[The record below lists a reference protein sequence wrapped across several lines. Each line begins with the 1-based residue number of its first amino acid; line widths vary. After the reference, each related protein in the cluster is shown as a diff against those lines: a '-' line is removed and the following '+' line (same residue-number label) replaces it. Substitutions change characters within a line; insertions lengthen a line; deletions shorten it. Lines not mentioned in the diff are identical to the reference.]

1 MPANY
6 PVERLEEE
14 KAFNQASREKPGGVP
29 TFEMSQ
35 LMGEDNLVMFGCQLA
50 DGSVR
55 QADFST
61 HNAPCERYGN
71 SA

>member
-35 LMGEDNLVMFGCQLA
+35 LMGQDNLVMFGWQLA

-55 QADFST
+55 HADFST
-61 HNAPCERYGN
+61 NHAPGQRYGD
-71 SA
+71 SG